1 MRPFLV
7 LGAFAGALAL
17 ACTSST
23 EPQPETFSATLTTA
37 AEVPPVTNAPNASGS
52 AAFTLRP
59 RAGRTMDFTIDVTGL
74 SGPAIGA
81 HIHGPAGPGVN
92 AGIIVSFDAQLTANI
107 TTGRLAAGSFTSAN
121 AMAAGVS
128 QEARFDSVLVLMR
141 NGNAYVNVHTA
152 LNPGGEIR
160 GQIQQP

>member
-1 MRPFLV
+1 MRPFPV

-59 RAGRTMDFTIDVTGL
+59 GRTMDFTIDVTGL
-74 SGPAIGA
+74 TGPAIGA

-107 TTGRLAAGSFTSAN
+107 TTGRLAAGSFTSAS